1 MKFCSS
7 APSTLSS
14 VLYNL
19 PRPVA
24 RPLLA
29 NCVRARVGQ
38 SKNLSGLHSS
48 SQTRQ
53 TEPDGRSDSQVAWPT
68 TEDLFSREPAC
79 RPTPLIRNDLP
90 SKCPG
95 KKVAADE
102 IARQRKLKSPFR
114 FPRSSLSPSVLCS
127 VGCRL
132 DAAAAR
138 KCNALPS
145 SLPSSLTP
153 TYESRGAKAKA
164 RAAATAS
171 AKGKSGG
178 ERERD
183 EMWVRGREGVLRI
196 CT

>member
-7 APSTLSS
+7 APSSLSS

-29 NCVRARVGQ
+29 NCVRARVSQ

-90 SKCPG
+90 SKRPG

-114 FPRSSLSPSVLCS
+114 FPRSLSLLCRVQTRCRRCEEMQRSPFVS
-127 VGCRL
+127 
-132 DAAAAR
+132 
-138 KCNALPS
+138 
-145 SLPSSLTP
+145 SSLTP

-178 ERERD
+178 ERE
-183 EMWVRGREGVLRI
+183 MKCG
-196 CT
+196 

>member
-7 APSTLSS
+7 APSSLSS

-53 TEPDGRSDSQVAWPT
+53 TEPDVRSDSQVAWPT

-114 FPRSSLSPSVLCS
+114 FPRSSLSSSVLCS

-145 SLPSSLTP
+145 SLPP
-153 TYESRGAKAKA
+153 SRLPMNQEVQRRRQGRQRQRRQRE
-164 RAAATAS
+164 RADDR
-171 AKGKSGG
+171 
-178 ERERD
+178 ERER
-183 EMWVRGREGVLRI
+183 
-196 CT
+196 

>member
-7 APSTLSS
+7 APSSLSS

-24 RPLLA
+24 SPLLP
-29 NCVRARVGQ
+29 NCVRARVSQ

-53 TEPDGRSDSQVAWPT
+53 TEPDGRSDSQVAWPR

-114 FPRSSLSPSVLCS
+114 SSSVLCS

-145 SLPSSLTP
+145 SLPP
-153 TYESRGAKAKA
+153 SRLPMNQEVQRRRKA

-178 ERERD
+178 ERE
-183 EMWVRGREGVLRI
+183 MKCG
-196 CT
+196 

>member
-7 APSTLSS
+7 APSSLSS

-29 NCVRARVGQ
+29 NCVRARVSQ

-114 FPRSSLSPSVLCS
+114 FPRSLSPSVLCS

-145 SLPSSLTP
+145 SLPPSLT
-153 TYESRGAKAKA
+153 SRLPMNQEVQRRRQGRQRQRRQRE
-164 RAAATAS
+164 RAE
-171 AKGKSGG
+171 
-178 ERERD
+178 ERER
-183 EMWVRGREGVLRI
+183 EMKCG
-196 CT
+196 

>member
-14 VLYNL
+14 VLSIL

-38 SKNLSGLHSS
+38 SKNLSGHHSS
-48 SQTRQ
+48 CQTRQ
-53 TEPDGRSDSQVAWPT
+53 SQTDRLSGGMA
-68 TEDLFSREPAC
+68 DDRGSLFPEARL
-79 RPTPLIRNDLP
+79 PTPLIRNDLP

-102 IARQRKLKSPFR
+102 IARQRKLKSSFR
-114 FPRSSLSPSVLCS
+114 FPRSLSSSVLCS

-138 KCNALPS
+138 KCNAL
-145 SLPSSLTP
+145 LPLFLP
-153 TYESRGAKAKA
+153 HAY
-164 RAAATAS
+164 
-171 AKGKSGG
+171 
-178 ERERD
+178 
-183 EMWVRGREGVLRI
+183 L
-196 CT
+196 

>member
-1 MKFCSS
+1 MRFCSS
-7 APSTLSS
+7 APSSLSS

-53 TEPDGRSDSQVAWPT
+53 TEPDGRSDSQVAWPR

-145 SLPSSLTP
+145 SLPP
-153 TYESRGAKAKA
+153 SRLPMNQEVQRRRQGRQRQRRQRE
-164 RAAATAS
+164 RAE
-171 AKGKSGG
+171 

>member
-1 MKFCSS
+1 MKHEVLLLCPSS
-7 APSTLSS
+7 LSS

-53 TEPDGRSDSQVAWPT
+53 TEPDGRGGRSDSQVAWPR

-90 SKCPG
+90 SKCRG
-95 KKVAADE
+95 EKVAADE

-114 FPRSSLSPSVLCS
+114 FPRSSLSSSVLCS

-145 SLPSSLTP
+145 SLPP
-153 TYESRGAKAKA
+153 SRLPMNQEVQRRRQG
-164 RAAATAS
+164 RQRQRRQ
-171 AKGKSGG
+171 
-178 ERERD
+178 RERA
-183 EMWVRGREGVLRI
+183 EEKER
-196 CT
+196 

>member
-7 APSTLSS
+7 APSSLSS

-68 TEDLFSREPAC
+68 TADLFSREPAC

-114 FPRSSLSPSVLCS
+114 FPRSLSSSGLCS
-127 VGCRL
+127 ALSGADSMAPLRG
-132 DAAAAR
+132 
-138 KCNALPS
+138 NATL
-145 SLPSSLTP
+145 SLPLSLP
-153 TYESRGAKAKA
+153 PSRLPMNQEVQRRRQG
-164 RAAATAS
+164 RQRQRRQ
-171 AKGKSGG
+171 
-178 ERERD
+178 RERA
-183 EMWVRGREGVLRI
+183 EEKER
-196 CT
+196 